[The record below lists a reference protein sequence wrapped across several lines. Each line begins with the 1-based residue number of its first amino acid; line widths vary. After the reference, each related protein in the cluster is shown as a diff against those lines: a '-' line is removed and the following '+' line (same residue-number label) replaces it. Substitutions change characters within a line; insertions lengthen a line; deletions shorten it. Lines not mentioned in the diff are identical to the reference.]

1 MEACSSLSG
10 IIEPVARLINQFAK
24 LPGIGQ
30 KTAQRLAFH
39 VIHMSD
45 NDVEEFAKDLF
56 YAKKAA
62 VYCPSCGNLMQQGE
76 PLCGICADPV
86 RDSSLIC
93 VVSDIKDVL
102 AIEKTREFKGVYHV
116 LHGVISPMDGIGP
129 DDINIAGLI
138 DRLAGGT
145 VAEVILATNPDV
157 QGTATAAYI
166 AKTIRPL
173 VSKITRI
180 AHGVPVGADLEYTD
194 EVTLSR
200 AIEGRTLY

>member
-1 MEACSSLSG
+1 LSG

-30 KTAQRLAFH
+30 KTAQRLAFY
-39 VIHMSD
+39 VLHMSD
-45 NDVEEFAKDLF
+45 IDVEEFAKDLF
-56 YAKKAA
+56 NAKKAA
-62 VYCPSCGNLMQQGE
+62 VYCPSCGNLMQRGE
-76 PLCGICADPV
+76 ALCGICADPV
-86 RDSSLIC
+86 RDGSLIC
-93 VVSDIKDVL
+93 VVTDIKDVL

-129 DDINIAGLI
+129 DDINITGLI
-138 DRLAGGT
+138 DRLAGGD

-173 VSKITRI
+173 VPKVTRI

>member
-1 MEACSSLSG
+1 M
-10 IIEPVARLINQFAK
+10 ARLINQFAR

-30 KTAQRLAFH
+30 KTAQRLAFY

-45 NDVEEFAKDLF
+45 VDVEEFAKDLF
-56 YAKKAA
+56 HAKKSA
-62 VYCPSCGNLMQQGE
+62 VYCPCCGNLMQKGDA
-76 PLCGICADPV
+76 LCGVCDDPA
-86 RDSSLIC
+86 RDGTLIC

-129 DDINIAGLI
+129 DDINIAGLL
-138 DRLAGGT
+138 DRLACGD
-145 VAEVILATNPDV
+145 VCEVILATNPDV

-173 VSKITRI
+173 VSKVSRI

-194 EVTLSR
+194 EVTLTR
-200 AIEGRTLY
+200 ALEGRTPY

>member
-1 MEACSSLSG
+1 M
-10 IIEPVARLINQFAK
+10 ARLINQFSK

-30 KTAQRLAFH
+30 KTAQRLAFY
-39 VIHMSD
+39 VIHMNDSD
-45 NDVEEFAKDLF
+45 VQAFADDLVH
-56 YAKKAA
+56 AKKAA

-76 PLCGICADPV
+76 PFCSICADTA
-86 RDSSLIC
+86 RDGSLIC

-116 LHGVISPMDGIGP
+116 LHGVISPMEGIGP
-129 DDINIAGLI
+129 DDINISGLI
-138 DRLAGGT
+138 DRLAKGDI
-145 VAEVILATNPDV
+145 AEVILATNPDV

-180 AHGVPVGADLEYTD
+180 AHGVPIGADLEYTD

-200 AIEGRTLY
+200 AIEGRTIY

>member
-1 MEACSSLSG
+1 
-10 IIEPVARLINQFAK
+10 VARLINQFAK

-39 VIHMSD
+39 VIHMSGA
-45 NDVEEFAKDLF
+45 DVEEFAKDLVN
-56 YAKKAA
+56 AKNAA
-62 VYCPSCGNLMQQGE
+62 VYCPNCGNLMQQGE
-76 PLCGICADPV
+76 SLCAICADPL
-86 RDSSLIC
+86 RDSTLIC

-138 DRLAGGT
+138 DRLARGDT
-145 VAEVILATNPDV
+145 SEVILATNPDV

-173 VSKITRI
+173 VGKITRI

-200 AIEGRTLY
+200 AIEGRTPY